1 MEASNHEKGHCH
13 KMNAPVLHIREAFL
27 LKTFQSKLVKSTC
40 KHKNSTPL
48 LFSLVK
54 EDKERKGKCLS

>member
-1 MEASNHEKGHCH
+1 VGASNHEKGHCH
-13 KMNAPVLHIREAFL
+13 RMTAPILHIREAFS

-40 KHKNSTPL
+40 KQKNSAPF

-54 EDKERKGKCLS
+54 EDKERKGKWLG